1 MLLRIK
7 LFFLFVPLALLAC
20 GRLDISSNRYES
32 YAAALDA
39 DAIGQGRWLP
49 SQLPVS
55 AVGIRETHDIDT
67 NEVWFSYASAS
78 SRPPEECSKLLAD
91 QLRLPRS
98 RWVHEVEE
106 FFRGLKDVQA
116 SGRASFYSCHDAGYD
131 YYLVIDPERNLAYG
145 WSLGGY
151 AERFGQPGTA
161 R

>member
-20 GRLDISSNRYES
+20 GRLDISSSRYET

-39 DAIGQGRWLP
+39 GAIGPGRWLP
-49 SQLPVS
+49 SQLPAS

-78 SRPPEECSKLLAD
+78 NRPPEECSELLAD
-91 QLRLPRS
+91 QLRLPRT
-98 RWVHEVEE
+98 RWVYEVEE

-116 SGRASFYSCHDAGYD
+116 SGRASFHSCHGAGYD

-151 AERFGQPGTA
+151 GEGLGRPGAA